1 METDSFRAMNTEI
14 VLAAEGPS
22 TRRLQEG
29 FRRVRQFVAD
39 KEAQFTR
46 FSEASELS
54 GLNRS
59 AGDWFQATPELFE
72 VVRLARDLHEQTGGL
87 FDPAV
92 LPALRAA
99 GYDRSM
105 DQIRAFGAG
114 PSVNF
119 PGEASLERGLA
130 GLMLDPASYHIKL
143 PAGRQIDLGGVAKG
157 WIAERATEVLAA
169 YADACAVN
177 AGGDMFLIGSPSD
190 EPDHAWRIAVED
202 PLQPERDLA
211 VLRVESGAVATSAV
225 TRRRWM
231 QGTQARHHIIDPRT
245 LLPAETD
252 WLSMTVIAPHAP
264 TAEAF
269 AKALLIAGSAQ
280 AARLADRYPQ
290 ITFIGVR
297 NDGALWGSSHSQEYL
312 ENANTN
318 PELIPF

>member
-1 METDSFRAMNTEI
+1 METESFRAMNTDI

-22 TRRLQEG
+22 PRRLQEG
-29 FRRVRQFVAD
+29 FRRVRQYVAD

-54 GLNRS
+54 SLNHS

-92 LPALRAA
+92 LPALKAA

-105 DQIRAFGAG
+105 DQVRAFGAG
-114 PSVNF
+114 PAVNF
-119 PGEASLERGLA
+119 PSGMLERGLT
-130 GLMLDPASYHIKL
+130 GLMLDPTTNHIKL

-157 WIAERATEVLAA
+157 WIAERAAGLLAA
-169 YADACAVN
+169 YAEACAVN
-177 AGGDMFLIGSPSD
+177 AGGDMFLTGIPSD
-190 EPDHAWRIAVED
+190 EPDHAWHIALED

-252 WLSMTVIAPHAP
+252 WLSMTVIAPHAAA
-264 TAEAF
+264 AEAF

-290 ITFIGVR
+290 VTFIGVR

>member
-14 VLAAEGPS
+14 VLAAEGAS
-22 TRRLQEG
+22 TRRLEEG
-29 FRRVRQFVAD
+29 FRRVRQFMAA

-59 AGDWFQATPELFE
+59 AGDWFQATPDLFE

-92 LPALRAA
+92 LPALKAA

-105 DQIRAFGAG
+105 DQIRAVGAG

-119 PGEASLERGLA
+119 STASLERGLA
-130 GLMLDPASYHIKL
+130 GLMLDPATYHIKL

-157 WIAERATEVLAA
+157 WIAEHAAVLLAA
-169 YADACAVN
+169 FADACAVN
-177 AGGDMFLIGSPSD
+177 AGGDMFLVGTPAV
-190 EPDHAWRIAVED
+190 EPDRIWRIALED
-202 PLQPERDLA
+202 PRQPECDLA
-211 VLRVESGAVATSAV
+211 VLRVASGAIATSTV

-231 QGTQARHHIIDPRT
+231 QGSQERHHIIDPRT

-252 WLSMTVIAPHAP
+252 WLSMTVVAPHAA

-280 AARLADRYPQ
+280 AASLADRYPQ
-290 ITFIGVR
+290 LTFIGVR
-297 NDGALWGSSHSQEYL
+297 TDGSLWGSSRSQEYL
-312 ENANTN
+312 ENANTAT
-318 PELIPF
+318 ELIPI